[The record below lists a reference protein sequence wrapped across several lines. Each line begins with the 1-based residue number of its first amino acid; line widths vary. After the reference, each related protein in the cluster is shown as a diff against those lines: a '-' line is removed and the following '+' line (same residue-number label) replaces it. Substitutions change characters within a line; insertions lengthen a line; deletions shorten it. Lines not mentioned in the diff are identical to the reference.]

1 MRFESL
7 RHYRD
12 LINSIPDI
20 IYQVDPKGVFQF
32 LGSAVSLLGYA
43 SAELVGSHFSRIVHP
58 DDLAMVSWRGVD
70 GAALLPGARACFDDR
85 RAKPRLVET
94 NEIRLVPKRLAGGG
108 AHPVPEALI
117 FGELSARGYYEVSP
131 ADGRKQFMGT
141 IGIIRDVSRRKKAEG
156 LLRRLLW
163 AVDQTPVSI
172 IITDQDFVID
182 YINPEF
188 IRCTGYNPQEVI
200 GQPAG
205 ILNSH
210 YHPDEFYAQIRPA
223 LLTAGEWTG
232 EIVNRKKTGE
242 YYWSSVM
249 ISAVRDPNGVVTNY
263 ISIQEDITEKKN
275 TAEQI
280 RTLREKEILL
290 REIHHRVK
298 NNLQIITSLLH
309 LQSNA
314 LTEERFI
321 DVFKKSED
329 RIKTMALI
337 HEKLY
342 QSHDIARIEFGD
354 YVTSLL
360 LHLKQAHREAL
371 ERIELKTDV
380 GVMYFDIDTAIPAG
394 LIINELVT
402 NAFFHGFPAGTG
414 GEILVSLRE
423 KENHFVIEVSNDGR
437 AFPDEIEVPP
447 GGGSGLG
454 LQLVRLLV
462 KQVHGTLK
470 IIRRPRTLFR
480 IVIPAAERNRPPS

>member
-20 IYQVDPKGVFQF
+20 IYQVDQNGIFQF
-32 LGSAVSLLGYA
+32 LGSATSLLGYTPE
-43 SAELVGSHFSRIVHP
+43 ELVGRHFSLIVHP
-58 DDLAMVSWRGVD
+58 DDYPSLSWRD
-70 GAALLPGARACFDDR
+70 AQAAGRPPGARVYFDDR
-85 RAKPRLVET
+85 REKPRLAEMC
-94 NEIRLVPKRLAGGG
+94 EIRLVPKRMAGGT
-108 AHPVPEALI
+108 APLDPEALVTA
-117 FGELSARGYYEVSP
+117 ELSARGYYE
-131 ADGRKQFMGT
+131 ALDKTGRRHFMGT

-172 IITDQDFVID
+172 IITNEKFVID

-188 IRCTGYNPQEVI
+188 IRSSGYNPQEII

-205 ILNSH
+205 ILKSH
-210 YHPDEFYAQIRPA
+210 YHPDEFYAQIRQS

-232 EIVNRKKTGE
+232 ELVNRKKDGH
-242 YYWSSVM
+242 YYWGSVM
-249 ISAVRDPNGVVTNY
+249 ISAVRDPSGQVTNY

-280 RTLREKEILL
+280 KVLREKEILL

-309 LQSNA
+309 LQSNS
-314 LTEERFI
+314 LTDERLI
-321 DVFKKSED
+321 DVFRKSED

-360 LHLKQAHREAL
+360 FHLKQAHREEL
-371 ERIELKTDV
+371 ERVDLKTDV
-380 GVMYFDIDTAIPAG
+380 ATVYFDIDTAIPAG

-402 NAFFHGFPAGTG
+402 NAFFHGFPEGAK
-414 GEILVSLRE
+414 GEIRVALRE
-423 KENHFVIEVSNDGR
+423 MESHYLIEVGNNGLP
-437 AFPDEIEVPP
+437 FPEEADAPAAA
-447 GGGSGLG
+447 GLG

-462 KQVHGTLK
+462 EQVHGTLTLV
-470 IIRRPRTLFR
+470 REPHTLFR
-480 IVIPAAERNRPPS
+480 IVIPAAG

>member
-12 LINSIPDI
+12 LVNSIPDI
-20 IYQVDPKGVFQF
+20 IYQVDQKGIFQF
-32 LGSAVSLLGYA
+32 LGSAVSLLGYTP
-43 SAELVGSHFSRIVHP
+43 AELLGVHFSRIIHP
-58 DDLAMVSWRGVD
+58 DDLAMVSWHEADGV
-70 GAALLPGARACFDDR
+70 APPPPARVYFDDR

-94 NEIRLVPKRLAGGG
+94 SEIRLVPKRLTKPG
-108 AHPVPEALI
+108 ALLETELLVYA
-117 FGELSARGYYEVSP
+117 ELSARGYYETDAKS
-131 ADGRKQFMGT
+131 GRRQFMGT

-172 IITDQDFVID
+172 IITNQDFIVD

-188 IRCTGYNPQEVI
+188 IRCTGFNPQEVI
-200 GQPAG
+200 GQRVG
-205 ILNSH
+205 ILKSQ
-210 YHPDEFYAQIRPA
+210 YHPDEFYAQIRQS
-223 LLTAGEWTG
+223 LLTAGEWNG
-232 EIVNRKKTGE
+232 ELVNRKKNGD

-249 ISAVRDPNGVVTNY
+249 ISAVRDPGGQVTNY

-280 RTLREKEILL
+280 KTLREKEILL

-314 LTEERFI
+314 LTEARFV

-371 ERIELKTDV
+371 ERIEFRTDIAP
-380 GVMYFDIDTAIPAG
+380 MYFDIDTAIPAG

-402 NAFFHGFPAGTG
+402 NAFFHGFPEGAK
-414 GEILVSLRE
+414 GEIAVSLRE
-423 KENHFVIEVSNDGR
+423 SEGRYVIEVSNDGR
-437 AFPDEIEVPP
+437 AIPEDAAGTA
-447 GGGSGLG
+447 GGAAGTAGNGLG
-454 LQLVRLLV
+454 LQLVKLLV
-462 KQVHGTLK
+462 KQVHGTLHVE
-470 IIRRPRTLFR
+470 RDPRTLFR
-480 IVIPAAERNRPPS
+480 IVIPSAG